1 MENKDLVK
9 LLLKEIKEMSLLC
22 ESLSATDIQLPLLLL
37 SKSKVES
44 MSEILTELVTNVER
58 KSVAPSQSEETLPK
72 EVVEVRVVEDRREKE
87 VLPDVDGV
95 NTPKEG
101 DSPKEILSATSTK
114 PKEKKVATE
123 EVKEKV
129 LPKADSQSKSEEE
142 FSRIKKL
149 ANATKEKISKLTES
163 RAKKQVETLS
173 DDEEEVTPIKKVAVQ
188 EKTTAKEN
196 KKGVVEKMVNVVKPK
211 KESDDILTDYQKK
224 NSNVATVESRFVR
237 SLKLSL
243 GDRYL
248 YQRELFDGD
257 MSLLNQTMQELDKLS
272 SLEEALEYV
281 ERFGWDDENEATV
294 SFMSLL
300 HNRFS

>member
-72 EVVEVRVVEDRREKE
+72 EVVEVGVVEDRREKE

-95 NTPKEG
+95 NTPKEE

-163 RAKKQVETLS
+163 RAKKQVEALS